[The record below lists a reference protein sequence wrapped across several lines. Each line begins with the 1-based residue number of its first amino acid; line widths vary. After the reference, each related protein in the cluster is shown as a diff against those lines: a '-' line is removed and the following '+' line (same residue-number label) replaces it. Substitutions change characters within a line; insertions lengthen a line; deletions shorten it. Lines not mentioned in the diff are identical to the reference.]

1 MLLLN
6 TELPYP
12 PSVNHYWKTGRIFKM
27 AAQSSLVLSRQ
38 RPINL
43 SAMLKRLSELLQ
55 HQVTD

>member
-1 MLLLN
+1 MILLN
-6 TELPYP
+6 KDLPYP
-12 PSVNHYWKTGRIFKM
+12 PSVNHYWKKGRIFKM
-27 AAQSSLVLSRQ
+27 GGQSLHVLSRQ

>member
-1 MLLLN
+1 MILLN
-6 TELPYP
+6 KDLFTL
-12 PSVNHYWKTGRIFKM
+12 KRQTTTGKQAGYLKM
-27 AAQSSLVLSRQ
+27 GGQSLHILSRQ